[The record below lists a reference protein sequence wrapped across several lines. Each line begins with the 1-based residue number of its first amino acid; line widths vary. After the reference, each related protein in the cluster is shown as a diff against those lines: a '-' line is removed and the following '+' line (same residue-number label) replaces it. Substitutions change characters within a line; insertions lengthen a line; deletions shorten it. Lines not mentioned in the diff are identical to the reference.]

1 MPAFEGLRL
10 IRLYSVQHP
19 MLAPEELVPII
30 KRVEP
35 NAFSYDFPAA
45 LQLHDTVPKSAP
57 YEGVDFYRECLSSA
71 LLLELPEWAKLV
83 TLGRGRFIKRLKAPE
98 FRDVR
103 SLFRQARLLD
113 EPPEMA
119 DIEWWDRLQASVR
132 SDQDA
137 EKMRRAR
144 QAEQLSLKYEVQ
156 FLEKAGIT
164 KRPIWMSIEDN
175 TAGYDVLSYRAGGE
189 LGLLNR
195 LIEVKSTIASP
206 LRFFLTRNE
215 WEQADQFADAFVFH
229 IWNLQADPPVLFER
243 SVEQVRPHVPVDNE
257 KGKWK
262 TAMIPVNL

>member
-10 IRLYSVQHP
+10 VRLYSVQHP
-19 MLAPEELVPII
+19 TAAPDDLVPII
-30 KRVEP
+30 KKVEA
-35 NAFSYDFPAA
+35 NASSYDFPAA

-57 YEGVDFYRECLSSA
+57 YQGVEFYRECLSSA

-98 FRDVR
+98 FRDIR

-113 EPPEMA
+113 EPPDMA

-144 QAEQLSLKYEVQ
+144 QAEQLSLEYEIRLLQ
-156 FLEKAGIT
+156 TAGIT
-164 KRPIWMSIEDN
+164 KQPIWMSIEDN
-175 TAGYDVLSYRAGGE
+175 TAGYDVLSYRAGE

-215 WEQADQFADAFVFH
+215 WDQADQFGDAFVFH
-229 IWNLQADPPVLFER
+229 IWNLQVEPPVLFER
-243 SVEQVRPHVPVDNE
+243 TVEQVRPHVPADNE
-257 KGKWK
+257 KGQWK
-262 TAMIPVNL
+262 TVMIPVNI